1 MSIIWALVNHVLKT
15 IGLPCALKAVPEGLP
30 AAFKKWHQAAY
41 ISSLYC
47 IIIIMSGKT
56 HFIITLVSSNVDGED
71 WIRLL
76 CEECEYVSQTESH
89 RETDR
94 QTDRQTDKGED
105 EGDLGV
111 LPEWL
116 SCSVVFQPTAAHWRS
131 LSPRRVQTHN
141 VLRRYPHQ
149 LYLYS
154 SYPWVW
160 RSPFTSTVLSF
171 CLLSVCQ

>member
-94 QTDRQTDKGED
+94 QTKGRMRVILVFCQND
-105 EGDLGV
+105 
-111 LPEWL
+111 
-116 SCSVVFQPTAAHWRS
+116 SVVLLSFSPQPLTDDLCHLDEFRLTTCLGATHTNFIFTRHILESDGLLSPPLCCLSVFCLSVSNKS
-131 LSPRRVQTHN
+131 LS
-141 VLRRYPHQ
+141 
-149 LYLYS
+149 
-154 SYPWVW
+154 
-160 RSPFTSTVLSF
+160 
-171 CLLSVCQ
+171 